1 MTNGTAHPE
10 PKKRAHG
17 MTMRVY
23 TVDRYG
29 TITRDRGTVTV
40 AFGNQP
46 LPQLPMMSTAYPPCE
61 CGRCRAGQAVT
72 R

>member
-1 MTNGTAHPE
+1 MMNSTAQPE
-10 PKKRAHG
+10 PDTRAR

-23 TVDRYG
+23 TVDSHG

-46 LPQLPMMSTAYPPCE
+46 PPVSLETAYPPCE
-61 CGRCRAGQAVT
+61 CLRCRSGRAV
-72 R
+72 RR